1 MASSLALAL
10 RSGRSTLAVAGVFGA
25 CKTRSL
31 TFLLA
36 WLALTT
42 HLKIAVVHKE
52 NPAGRAITKLLTA
65 ISFGQLGEKKQ
76 KLTPYIPGCHVV
88 IVTTGLVW
96 DQKGQTH
103 STLNT
108 HMENVDLLISEEAQQ
123 DMDLK
128 SAFAPTVPRQPFFR
142 LLLGDPKQS
151 PGGVYDREPIARS
164 YSKLPLGYEPPLP
177 GTCHMKYQG
186 SFTCSSGTVEAL
198 ALVT

>member
-1 MASSLALAL
+1 M
-10 RSGRSTLAVAGVFGA
+10 VGVFGA
-25 CKTRSL
+25 GKTRSL

-36 WLALTT
+36 CLALTT

-52 NPAGRAITKLLTA
+52 NPAGRAIAKLLTA
-65 ISFGQLGEKKQ
+65 FELKPDHQRYFIRPVGRDEAEVNTACTTYDLRASEAA
-76 KLTPYIPGCHVV
+76 PHIPGCRVV

-128 SAFAPTVPRQPFFR
+128 SAFAPAVPFDTPTFHYC
-142 LLLGDPKQS
+142 LET
-151 PGGVYDREPIARS
+151 PGRALEEWQMGNKLTARS
-164 YSKLPLGYEPPLP
+164 FSKPPLG
-177 GTCHMKYQG
+177 
-186 SFTCSSGTVEAL
+186 
-198 ALVT
+198 